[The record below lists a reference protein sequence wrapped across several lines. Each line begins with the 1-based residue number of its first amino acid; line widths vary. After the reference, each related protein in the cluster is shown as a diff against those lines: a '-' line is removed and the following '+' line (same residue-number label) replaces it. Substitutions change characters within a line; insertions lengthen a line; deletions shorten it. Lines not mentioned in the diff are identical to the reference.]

1 MDDPAEPATGMASS
15 RDVMQQTSSFAGRRR
30 FTAIF
35 NIALG
40 LALALAPCGSAHADG
55 GRPVAIILDDAP
67 TLPAVEFERGKTLLP
82 QLITALPAGDL
93 PGLYVAGKPPVL
105 LQEFSA
111 DRMALS
117 TQLAALSRRGE
128 GGTLA
133 DALQAAWGHGM
144 ATHPGAGGVVILIT
158 DGRGGLTQNQ
168 LPALVEQFVKS
179 QWRIQVLG
187 AGYPDQALLR
197 QLAGMTGGDYAA
209 LSPEGT
215 AQISAAIARAPAAP
229 ISPGSASAGRP
240 GTAPG
245 PIAPAGGTGGA
256 LLIGV
261 GLALA
266 ALVAIFLLA
275 GRKPSEGKSG
285 KGGKAIDMTQR
296 AGEPPGPCMLLG
308 KTGPKRGMT
317 LEIDKA
323 KGLMMGRSRTC
334 DVIIA
339 DGRLSAQHL
348 RILFRDDRYYVED
361 LRSTNG
367 TFLNANRILSA
378 ELRPGDLLRLG
389 GSEFLIKAGGA
400 KA

>member
-1 MDDPAEPATGMASS
+1 MAFR
-15 RDVMQQTSSFAGRRR
+15 RDMMQNTFLCADHRR
-30 FTAIF
+30 FAVLLF
-35 NIALG
+35 A
-40 LALALAPCGSAHADG
+40 ALALCPRVQSADG

-67 TLPAVEFERGKTLLP
+67 TLPAVEFERGKALLP
-82 QLITALPAGDL
+82 QIIAALPAGDL

-111 DRMALS
+111 DRAALGG
-117 TQLAALSRRGE
+117 QLAALSRRGE

-144 ATHPGAGGVVILIT
+144 ATHPGAGGVVILVS
-158 DGRGGLTQNQ
+158 DGRGGLAQNQ

-187 AGYPDQALLR
+187 AGYPDQTLLR
-197 QLAGMTGGDYAA
+197 QLAGMTGGDYAP
-209 LSPEGT
+209 LTPEGA
-215 AQISAAIARAPAAP
+215 AQISAAMMRLPVLPNSPGISAAVVPSGSAPAAP
-229 ISPGSASAGRP
+229 ANANS
-240 GTAPG
+240 
-245 PIAPAGGTGGA
+245 GA
-256 LLIGV
+256 LLVGV
-261 GLALA
+261 GVAVA
-266 ALVAIFLLA
+266 ALIAIFLLS
-275 GRKPSEGKSG
+275 GRKPSAEGSSEKSG
-285 KGGKAIDMTQR
+285 KPIDMTQR

-308 KTGPKRGMT
+308 KSGPKRGMT
-317 LEIDKA
+317 LEIDKT
-323 KGLMMGRSRTC
+323 KGLMMGRSRSC

-348 RILFRDDRYYVED
+348 RILFRNDRYYVED

-389 GSEFLIKAGGA
+389 GSEFLIKAGAVKG
-400 KA
+400 

>member
-1 MDDPAEPATGMASS
+1 MQHSS
-15 RDVMQQTSSFAGRRR
+15 RFAGRRR
-30 FTAIF
+30 FAAPLF
-35 NIALG
+35 A
-40 LALALAPCGSAHADG
+40 ALALCGSALAAEG

-67 TLPAVEFERGKTLLP
+67 TLPAVEFERGKALLP
-82 QLITALPAGDL
+82 QLINALPAGDL

-111 DRMALS
+111 DRAALGA
-117 TQLAALSRRGE
+117 QLAALSRRGE

-144 ATHPGAGGVVILIT
+144 ATHPGAGGVVILIS
-158 DGRGGLTQNQ
+158 DGRGGLAQNQ

-197 QLAGMTGGDYAA
+197 QLAGMTGGDYAP
-209 LSPEGT
+209 LSAEGA
-215 AQISAAIARAPAAP
+215 AQISAAMARAPATAA
-229 ISPGSASAGRP
+229 SPGISAAVPSASAGHSP
-240 GTAPG
+240 AS
-245 PIAPAGGTGGA
+245 APAPADGNNSS

-261 GLALA
+261 ALA
-266 ALVAIFLLA
+266 IAALIGIFLLA
-275 GRKPSEGKSG
+275 GRKPSAEGKSE
-285 KGGKAIDMTQR
+285 KGGKAIDMTR
-296 AGEPPGPCMLLG
+296 REGEPPGPCLLLG

-323 KGLMMGRSRTC
+323 KGLVMGRSRTC

-348 RILFRDDRYYVED
+348 RILFRGDRYYVED